1 MYRTLKRR
9 WGGSIIAVARAY
21 LRLRDA
27 CETATTLDEIRDA
40 ARVFG
45 LAIGAAGA
53 NVLVTLALL
62 LGGKSLPVR
71 PTGGPA

>member
-40 ARVFG
+40 AREFG
-45 LAIGAAGA
+45 HAIGAAGA